1 MLKIFLFAVHRVE
14 KKTNLRNSIVSVNAD
29 GRKTACDTVGWVPQ
43 RKSSLQRM

>member
-14 KKTNLRNSIVSVNAD
+14 KKTNVRNSIVSVNAD
-29 GRKTACDTVGWVPQ
+29 GKKTACDMVGWVPQ